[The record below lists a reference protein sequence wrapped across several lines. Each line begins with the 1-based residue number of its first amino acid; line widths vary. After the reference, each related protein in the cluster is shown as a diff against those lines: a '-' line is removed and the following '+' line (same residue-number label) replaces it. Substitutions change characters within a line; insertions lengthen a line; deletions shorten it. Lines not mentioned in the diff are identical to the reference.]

1 MGQSMSTL
9 DPNPVSAIVSA
20 IVQNC
25 NIRGF
30 GVVKEPDEL
39 AKSKTKSATMKES
52 LSDSSNPG
60 ESLRP
65 EMREIS
71 PPTGLYVESHSSYA
85 IQFGQLEIKLTPG
98 EWDDAHRETLLSR
111 WHGYQQYAATAR
123 TWLLSNYSDD
133 LNLFLVGPPGS
144 KDEAEWRN
152 FSEVIER
159 NELVCRKLV
168 WLPSKNEQE
177 WPAQIDEFIERTFL
191 AEPWRGSHRS
201 KAANLDALSASTDE
215 FSSWLEVLDR
225 PEFRS
230 ESRDYDDLVKALL
243 ESSE

>member
-1 MGQSMSTL
+1 MLTL
-9 DPNPVSAIVSA
+9 DPQPVAAIVSA
-20 IVQNC
+20 IAQECSV
-25 NIRGF
+25 RGF
-30 GVVKEPDEL
+30 EL
-39 AKSKTKSATMKES
+39 VANPEELVKSKTKSATMKDT
-52 LSDSSNPG
+52 LSGTTNKKTP
-60 ESLRP
+60 LRP
-65 EMREIS
+65 EMKDIA
-71 PPTGLYVESHSSYA
+71 PPAGLYIESHSSYA
-85 IQFGQLEIKLTPG
+85 IQVGQLEVKLTPG
-98 EWDDAHRETLLSR
+98 EWSNAYRDLLLSR

-123 TWLLSNYSDD
+123 TWLQSNYSDD

-191 AEPWRGSHRS
+191 AEPWKVAHTS
-201 KAANLDALSASTDE
+201 KSANLDALSGASDD
-215 FSSWLEVLDR
+215 FSSWQKILER

-230 ESRDYDDLVKALL
+230 ESRDHDDLVKALL
-243 ESSE
+243 ESLES